1 MIHYILRRILIFV
14 PVLLCIILLTFVLVH
29 NAPGSPF
36 AAEKHI
42 SAETLAALEKQ
53 YGLDLPLYKQILL
66 YLKNVAHGNLGLSM
80 NYNDRTVNEI
90 IFQALPVSMR
100 LGAFALALAILFGV
114 LSGVLSAYKR
124 NTAVDH
130 ATMGVAMIGIS
141 VPPFVLASFMILVFS
156 FYIRLFPAVGWVGPR
171 SMILPALTL
180 AAPYVAYISRITRA
194 SLIEVLS
201 QDYITAARAK
211 GVAERPLVFT
221 HALKNGLIPVIS
233 FLGPAAAY
241 VLTGSVVVEKIF
253 AIPGLGVNF
262 VHSAL
267 HRDYFLAVGCALVY
281 GVVLMCFNLL
291 SDVLYG
297 LVDPRIRYEK

>member
-1 MIHYILRRILIFV
+1 
-14 PVLLCIILLTFVLVH
+14 VLLCIILLTFVLVH